1 MAKKPTCEAPRCRTT
16 SRGRECAVMVPV
28 YGKAGGCRQRR
39 RDEFHLDSL
48 FQKRSGK
55 AMVTIG
61 CLKPGWD
68 S

>member
-1 MAKKPTCEAPRCRTT
+1 
-16 SRGRECAVMVPV
+16 MVPL

-39 RDEFHLDSL
+39 RDEFAAASL

-61 CLKPGWD
+61 CLKPDWD
-68 S
+68 ARAGRCRRGTRALKITIPRRR

>member
-1 MAKKPTCEAPRCRTT
+1 
-16 SRGRECAVMVPV
+16 MVPV

-39 RDEFHLDSL
+39 RDEFHPDSL

-61 CLKPGWD
+61 CLKPDWD
-68 S
+68 SKARRCRKGTRALKLTMPRKR